1 MQKLGQYWMQINS
14 PLLATAVSSHS
25 PMTTMYMDSS
35 LLATS
40 CATTFTARLGV
51 DAEQPQCRFFIGLGP
66 VTGQLV
72 AHMIH
77 GEKSSLD
84 VTPFR
89 IARH

>member
-1 MQKLGQYWMQINS
+1 M
-14 PLLATAVSSHS
+14 AAV
-25 PMTTMYMDSS
+25 YMDSS

-40 CATTFTARLGV
+40 CATTFTVCLDV
-51 DAEQPQCRFFIGLGP
+51 DAEQPQRRFFIGLGP

-77 GEKSSLD
+77 GEKSSVD

-89 IARH
+89 IAKH